1 MNLRERMEEKGA
13 SPVQIKSK
21 TVEIIEDIMA
31 EDAGLIPV
39 AANDRA
45 KEIEKALQRNDRD
58 VRNLNYELSKI
69 KDTTASLRSEMQEV
83 IDTAQAFVDS
93 NNGKRVENKKL
104 KDAILTYN
112 HLLVISKEV
121 FGEDKM
127 TENVIMQIIESS
139 SYAFWRAIMG
149 GKFEDDDD
157 TQTGKKAK
165 SLGWR

>member
-31 EDAGLIPV
+31 EDAGVIPV

-45 KEIEKALQRNDRD
+45 KEIEKALQKNDRD
-58 VRNLNYELSKI
+58 VRNLNYAI
-69 KDTTASLRSEMQEV
+69 SEMKRTINGLRGDMAEV
-83 IDTAQAFVDS
+83 SNAAQTFVDS

-139 SYAFWRAIMG
+139 SYAFWRAVMG
-149 GKFEDDDD
+149 GKFDDDDD

-165 SLGWR
+165 NLGWR

>member
-31 EDAGLIPV
+31 EDAGVIPV

-45 KEIEKALQRNDRD
+45 KEIEKSLRKSGNEVRD
-58 VRNLNYELSKI
+58 LNYAI
-69 KDTTASLRSEMQEV
+69 SEMKRTINGLRGDMAEV
-83 IDTAQAFVDS
+83 SNAAQTFVDA
-93 NNGKRVENKKL
+93 NNEKRVENKRL

-112 HLLVISKEV
+112 HLLVISREV
-121 FGEDKM
+121 FGQEKM

-139 SYAFWRAIMG
+139 SYAFWRAVMG
-149 GKFEDDDD
+149 GKFDDDD
-157 TQTGKKAK
+157 DAQANKRTKN
-165 SLGWR
+165 LGWR

>member
-31 EDAGLIPV
+31 EDAGVIPV

-45 KEIEKALQRNDRD
+45 KEIEKSLRKSGNEVRD
-58 VRNLNYELSKI
+58 LNYAI
-69 KDTTASLRSEMQEV
+69 SEMKRTINGLRGDMAEV
-83 IDTAQAFVDS
+83 SNAAQTFVDA
-93 NNGKRVENKKL
+93 NNEKRVENKRL

-157 TQTGKKAK
+157 IQTGKKAK
-165 SLGWR
+165 NLGWR

>member
-13 SPVQIKSK
+13 SPVQMKSK

-31 EDAGLIPV
+31 EDAGVIPV

-45 KEIEKALQRNDRD
+45 KEIEKSLRKSGNEVRD
-58 VRNLNYELSKI
+58 LNYAI
-69 KDTTASLRSEMQEV
+69 SEMKRTINGLRGDMAEV
-83 IDTAQAFVDS
+83 SNAAQTFVDA
-93 NNGKRVENKKL
+93 NNEKRVENKKL

-149 GKFEDDDD
+149 GKFDDDDD

-165 SLGWR
+165 NLGWR

>member
-1 MNLRERMEEKGA
+1 MEKRTYSEF
-13 SPVQIKSK
+13 IKS
-21 TVEIIEDIMA
+21 
-31 EDAGLIPV
+31 
-39 AANDRA
+39 
-45 KEIEKALQRNDRD
+45 KEIEKSLRKSGNEVRD
-58 VRNLNYELSKI
+58 LNYAI
-69 KDTTASLRSEMQEV
+69 SEMKRTINGLRGDMAEV
-83 IDTAQAFVDS
+83 SNAAQTFVDA
-93 NNGKRVENKKL
+93 NNEKRVENKRL

-157 TQTGKKAK
+157 SAKPTIGKRWK
-165 SLGWR
+165 